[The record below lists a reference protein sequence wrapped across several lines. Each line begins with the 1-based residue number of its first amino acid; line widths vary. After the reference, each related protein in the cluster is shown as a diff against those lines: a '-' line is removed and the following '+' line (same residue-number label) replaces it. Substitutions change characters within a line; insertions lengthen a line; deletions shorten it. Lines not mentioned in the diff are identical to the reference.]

1 MKLTKMSLVAALLI
15 GSSAFALE
23 NVKVSGNANLYYQT
37 SDATSGYTAQKNT
50 HTGTNDSGS
59 LFDKDSSAADVA
71 INLNLTADVFS
82 NDLVSIS
89 AGAGYTVLTTLGLE
103 NNLVSNVWGGSHTA
117 TTGTGANYAKPGG
130 GAKVENASWMKEA
143 WIAAT
148 SGKTTAKLGR
158 MALDTPLA
166 FTETWT
172 AEENTFE
179 GAVLINQDIPDTIL
193 VGAYIGNGNGTEQ
206 FGYKDADG
214 NVVAPA
220 ANAQSNVQDLGLA
233 TAPVV
238 NGNGKFTTYGTNGA
252 YAAGVINNSYAPL
265 TAQAWYYDVVQV
277 ATAYWLQADLDA
289 SSLGVKGLTLGAQ
302 YSGVTKAG
310 SGTKE
315 DNVYAVKL
323 GYGMKDMFAASVA
336 YSQTNDN
343 GSIGYA
349 GFNTATSTG
358 SAQSKLYTEAW
369 WNYGYVTR
377 TDTTAYN
384 VTVTSPVNGMFD
396 LGLYY
401 TYADQAKA
409 KGPNDLKEFTLT
421 AGKSFGPLD
430 LTAAYINADYGKV
443 KDSSNTV
450 QVYATLNF

>member
-1 MKLTKMSLVAALLI
+1 MSLVAALLI
-15 GSSAFALE
+15 GSSAFALD
-23 NVKVSGNANLYYQT
+23 NTKVSGDANVYYNT
-37 SDATSGYTAQKNT
+37 SDASN
-50 HTGTNDSGS
+50 GT
-59 LFDKDSSAADVA
+59 LFDKDASAADVA
-71 INLNLTADVFS
+71 VNLNLTTDLLS

-103 NNLVSNVWGGSHTA
+103 QNLVSSVWGGAHSI
-117 TTGTGANYAKPGG
+117 TGNTSSRGAHVN
-130 GAKVENASWMKEA
+130 NASWFNEA
-143 WIAAT
+143 WVAAT

-179 GAVLINQDIPDTIL
+179 GAVVINQDIPDTTL
-193 VGAYIGNGNGTEQ
+193 VGGYIGNGNGTENLAGRPAQ
-206 FGYKDADG
+206 GP
-214 NVVAPA
+214 VAIA
-220 ANAQSNVQDLGLA
+220 A
-233 TAPVV
+233 VV
-238 NGNGKFTTYGTNGA
+238 NQDGKFDTYGKSGA

-289 SSLGVKGLTLGAQ
+289 SSLGVKGLTFGAQ
-302 YSGVTKAG
+302 YSGVTAAPSG
-310 SGTKE
+310 SKE

-349 GFNTATSTG
+349 GFNTATAAGT
-358 SAQSKLYTEAW
+358 AQSKLYTEAW